1 MSVSPYTI
9 CMHIDIT
16 FQSSPPSHTHG
27 CTHTHT
33 HTEYAH
39 RVYRFLHEFDIDFW
53 GKQMVLSLY
62 LPKAR
67 S

>member
-1 MSVSPYTI
+1 MCSHT
-9 CMHIDIT
+9 CACT
-16 FQSSPPSHTHG
+16 LQSSDA
-27 CTHTHT
+27 
-33 HTEYAH
+33 HTEWAH
-39 RVYRFLHEFDIDFW
+39 GAYRFLHEFDIDFW